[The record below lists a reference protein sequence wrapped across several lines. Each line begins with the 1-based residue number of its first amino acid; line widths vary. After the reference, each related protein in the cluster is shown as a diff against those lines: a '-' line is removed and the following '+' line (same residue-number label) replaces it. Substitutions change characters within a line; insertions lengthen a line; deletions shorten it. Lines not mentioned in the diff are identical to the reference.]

1 MPDFRCLLQ
10 SLRTNS
16 LPPMTKWILSGIAAI
31 VAILLL
37 PLLWIAIDQD
47 TPGAADAPVTGLPWQ
62 IDVLSDGGS
71 RVFGLEPGTSLLN
84 DAIAHFGPDAEV
96 AIIAPPG
103 QAPALEAY
111 FESVRAGFIT
121 ARVILT
127 VAIETDEL
135 AAMQSR
141 VVKSSYME
149 SATRKLTL
157 HADDLARARTLPIL
171 AIAFIPSADLDEAV
185 IVDRFGPPTL
195 RIPVNDHLEHFLY
208 PERGLDIALDARG
221 KEILQYVAPRDFDR
235 LSAPLIGTAS
245 DAAGNEQDETH
256 DAGEPGAANEVES
269 ADHPDDRDHKQ

>member
-1 MPDFRCLLQ
+1 MI
-10 SLRTNS
+10 
-16 LPPMTKWILSGIAAI
+16 KWILSGIAAI

-37 PLLWIAIDQD
+37 PLLWIAIHQD
-47 TPGAADAPVTGLPWQ
+47 TPGGTADAPVTGLPWQ
-62 IDVLSDGGS
+62 IDVLADGGS
-71 RVFGLEPGTSLLN
+71 RVFGLEPGTSSLA
-84 DAIAHFGPDAEV
+84 DALAHFGPDADI
-96 AIIAPPG
+96 AIIAPSG
-103 QAPALEAY
+103 QTPALEAY

-121 ARVILT
+121 GRVILT
-127 VAIETDEL
+127 LAVDADEL

-221 KEILQYVAPRDFDR
+221 KEILQYVAPREFDR
-235 LSAPLIGTAS
+235 LSAPLAGRAS
-245 DAAGNEQDETH
+245 AAAGEEQDETL
-256 DAGEPGAANEVES
+256 DGGEPDASNGVEAADNPDVPHA
-269 ADHPDDRDHKQ
+269 ADDQDHRQ